1 MIQKKE
7 KAKQNFFRLS
17 RENFISWSKDLTHI
31 RRKEM
36 KQMMKKLMVTGV
48 MTAMMISVSVQAENT
63 VKNFVKGKDALGGFI
78 DNEIIFIYK
87 DKKVG
92 NEKGVTALSLLKH
105 LAKSKI
111 CEKKD
116 TRTLVED
123 LGMSVKFIYLNKED
137 ATIVKIDN
145 CKGVT
150 TKTKRKGEV

>member
-1 MIQKKE
+1 
-7 KAKQNFFRLS
+7 
-17 RENFISWSKDLTHI
+17 
-31 RRKEM
+31 M
-36 KQMMKKLMVTGV
+36 KLIMKKLMVTGV
-48 MTAMMISVSVQAENT
+48 MTAMISVSVQAENT

-111 CEKKD
+111 CGKKD
-116 TRTLVED
+116 TRNLVED
-123 LGMSVKFIYLNKED
+123 LGMSVKFIYLNKGD

-145 CKGVT
+145 CKNVKIKET
-150 TKTKRKGEV
+150 I